1 MAKLLPCPFC
11 GGEAAVKRGAVYF
24 NFRVWVSCKKC
35 NANTVP
41 FLYGN
46 TGELDSKDY
55 TRDGEQIARDK
66 AVKAW
71 NRRVNNEPTD

>member
-1 MAKLLPCPFC
+1 MTNYDKIIQ
-11 GGEAAVKRGAVYF
+11 EMTIKRLATEKAINSY
-24 NFRVWVSCKKC
+24 
-35 NANTVP
+35 TVP

-46 TGELDSKDY
+46 TGDLDSKDY

-71 NRRVNNEPTD
+71 NRRVNNELAD